1 VHGHSGWIVP
11 DGDVDGLA
19 AGILELLTNRELA
32 SRLGT
37 TAEAVIRDTFS
48 WDRSAQLAEQGYLA
62 VVK

>member
-1 VHGHSGWIVP
+1 MV
-11 DGDVDGLA
+11 
-19 AGILELLTNRELA
+19 ELLTNHELA

-37 TAEAVIRDTFS
+37 TAEAVMRDTFS